1 MSSKIVWPPN
11 PYNHGADTPKNDP
24 SNIDGEGSWI
34 YLRRFENDQTLH
46 GRQWTSCCDCGLE
59 HLYAFSVLRTRNG
72 QWWLIKRAWWLI
84 KRAYRDYKT
93 SNKKLKDIKRK
104 E

>member
-1 MSSKIVWPPN
+1 MPSKIVWPPKQ
-11 PYNHGADTPKNDP
+11 YKHGTDTPKDDP

-34 YLRRFENDQTLH
+34 YLRRFENDQSLH
-46 GRQWTSCCDCGLE
+46 GRQWISCCDCGLE
-59 HLYAFSVLRTRNG
+59 HLYTFSIVRTRNG
-72 QWWLIKRAWWLI
+72 QWWLI

-93 SNKKLKDIKRK
+93 SSKKLKDIKRK